1 MTLPGFT
8 VDGFG
13 LSLIA
18 LVVLTVSWACVMWRV
33 ARGAR
38 QRGAGEEKGA
48 VPADGR
54 ALADPAPLA
63 AIARLIEEF
72 ETLRAEVQDLRDEI
86 VDLRGQIVAPPAS
99 AQYSEAMAL
108 AQRGAQELG
117 RALGGDQ
124 GEAHLDQIAEQCGIS
139 RGEAELVLAL
149 QQQKMKSY

>member
-18 LVVLTVSWACVMWRV
+18 LVVLAVSWGYLMWRV

-54 ALADPAPLA
+54 AIADPAPLA

-108 AQRGAQELG
+108 AQRGA
-117 RALGGDQ
+117 
-124 GEAHLDQIAEQCGIS
+124 HLDQIAEQCGIS

>member
-1 MTLPGFT
+1 MTLSGFT
-8 VDGFG
+8 DDWLG

-33 ARGAR
+33 ARRAG
-38 QRGAGEEKGA
+38 QRDASEAKA
-48 VPADGR
+48 AAPANGR

-63 AIARLIEEF
+63 AIARLIDEF
-72 ETLRAEVQDLRDEI
+72 ETLRAEVQGLRDEI

-108 AQRGAQELG
+108 AQRGA
-117 RALGGDQ
+117 DP
-124 GEAHLDQIAEQCGIS
+124 DQIAEQCGIS

-149 QQQKMKSY
+149 QQRKMKAH